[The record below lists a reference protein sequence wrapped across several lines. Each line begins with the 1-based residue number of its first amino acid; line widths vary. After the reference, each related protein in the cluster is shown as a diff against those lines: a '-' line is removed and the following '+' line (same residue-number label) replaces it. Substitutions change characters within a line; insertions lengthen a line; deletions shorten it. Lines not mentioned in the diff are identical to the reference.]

1 MFIVKDGGGK
11 KELAMEYGIYVA
23 FGIGLPL
30 AVLGYLYYLKDNSRS
45 MKKLNSGM
53 HDRRGKTPISANAT

>member
-1 MFIVKDGGGK
+1 MFIMMHRGWKGG
-11 KELAMEYGIYVA
+11 LAMEYGIYVA

-45 MKKLNSGM
+45 MKKINSEM
-53 HDRRGKTPISANAT
+53 HDRRRKTPISTNVA